1 MMTPIQRS
9 LRTALLL
16 SALLALVPT
25 SAPAAEIALYRPTHR
40 SPTELTE
47 LAEALLGENG
57 AAIADR
63 GSGTLI
69 LRGSQ
74 KALARTLDTL
84 RRLDLPPRSYR
95 IETRLTSEAALRL
108 EDVSVEGWL
117 QAGDLEIARA
127 EVSEAG
133 FGVIFRSL
141 GSEEASEV
149 LTTLSVLEGHDAEIW
164 TGTVLPA
171 EVTLHRDSDRG
182 IRKLE
187 VTPTVSVRSGVRL
200 RPRRLGDGWV
210 ELEIAPVI
218 EEPMP
223 GGAHRQ
229 TGAATRIKLQP
240 GQGVVIASAT
250 GIGNRVV
257 STPLVSHRLE
267 SQSRETLLWV
277 RISSEDPEPLPP
289 RAGPR

>member
-1 MMTPIQRS
+1 MTPIQRS
-9 LRTALLL
+9 LRTALLV

-25 SAPAAEIALYRPTHR
+25 PVPAAEIALYRPTHR

-74 KALARTLDTL
+74 KALDRTLDTL
-84 RRLDLPPRSYR
+84 RRLDLPPKSYR
-95 IETRLTSEAALRL
+95 IETRLISKAELRL
-108 EDVSVEGWL
+108 KGVSVDGWL
-117 QAGDLEIARA
+117 RAGDLNIGRTGAPQTD
-127 EVSEAG
+127 

-141 GSEEASEV
+141 GSEEASDV
-149 LTTLSVLEGHDAEIW
+149 RTTLSVLEGHDAEIW

-187 VTPTVSVRSGVRL
+187 VTPAVSVRSGVRI
-200 RPRRLGDGWV
+200 RPRHLADGWV
-210 ELEIAPVI
+210 ELELAPVI
-218 EEPMP
+218 EEAGL

-229 TGAATRIKLQP
+229 TGAATRVKLQP
-240 GQGVVIASAT
+240 GQGIVIASVT
-250 GIGNRVV
+250 GFGTRVV
-257 STPLVSHRLE
+257 STPLVSHQLE
-267 SQSRETLLWV
+267 SQSQETLLWV
-277 RISSEDPEPLPP
+277 RVSSEDPAPL
-289 RAGPR
+289 R